1 MKNRLN
7 EIAGGC
13 QKAQGF
19 TYNRLVNFLIKQ
31 GKLTPFVIKTCKDM
45 IHKYVLKAI
54 ALDSIWK
61 IDMESI
67 YLNED
72 LQKHIYVSY
81 PYKF

>member
-1 MKNRLN
+1 
-7 EIAGGC
+7 
-13 QKAQGF
+13 
-19 TYNRLVNFLIKQ
+19 
-31 GKLTPFVIKTCKDM
+31 M

-72 LQKHIYVSY
+72 LQKHIIE
-81 PYKF
+81 KDA